1 MVLDQHSRAEQ
12 NFLDLTLASPLALP
26 ARRCPLFQAGA
37 TATAIAV
44 QSAVRQNRQ
53 LLKDCAASS
62 ASAADFRAEGQC
74 TSAFAVGRRRNFKL
88 SEEWAFLALFGRG
101 SCRCGAA
108 TCVYQT
114 CAACVSAGSSLSI
127 RGSVRMP
134 RALWPARTSVE
145 FVAVLQQA
153 RSACLRIP

>member
-62 ASAADFRAEGQC
+62 ASAADFRASTVYVRVLEG
-74 TSAFAVGRRRNFKL
+74 AVGIKL
-88 SEEWAFLALFGRG
+88 SDEWAFLALFLARFTSLRSRHVRLPDVCGLRFGWLVVEHPWQRHNATSSGLRG
-101 SCRCGAA
+101 HRWNS
-108 TCVYQT
+108 
-114 CAACVSAGSSLSI
+114 
-127 RGSVRMP
+127 
-134 RALWPARTSVE
+134 
-145 FVAVLQQA
+145 
-153 RSACLRIP
+153 

>member
-26 ARRCPLFQAGA
+26 AMRCPLFQAGA
-37 TATAIAV
+37 TATASRAV
-44 QSAVRQNRQ
+44 
-53 LLKDCAASS
+53 SS
-62 ASAADFRAEGQC
+62 SPEPATAEGLCSQQRIGC
-74 TSAFAVGRRRNFKL
+74 GFSGVDSVRPRSGGRRRNFKL
-88 SEEWAFLALFGRG
+88 SDEWAFLALFWRG
-101 SCRCGAA
+101 SFRCGAA

-127 RGSVRMP
+127 RGSVIMP